1 MRSTLE
7 IGTKNPRNLKNVL
20 EPSLE
25 TKNNISY
32 ILSTEEDKIKISVE
46 ADRIG
51 PLRGCTDTA
60 FRLTTLTKKI
70 NER

>member
-46 ADRIG
+46 ADGIG